1 MTMAAFIARLRH
13 DRALRDRFAE
23 NPRSVLREHGIDP
36 LPFALP
42 ERLDDAQL
50 ENLLADWST
59 RTGQAPAEPR
69 GAAEPKPRPPAP
81 VYGPPPGPRT
91 GVPEVPSPS
100 PTPPPSPAPPA
111 PVYGPPPGMPR
122 PRP

>member
-69 GAAEPKPRPPAP
+69 GAAEPKPRP
-81 VYGPPPGPRT
+81 GPRT

-100 PTPPPSPAPPA
+100 PNPPPSPAPPA